1 VCVAPREASSS
12 CGVSSSTYTVSTTT
26 AASLMRVCWRSSPRC
41 VTVRPSLAKAEA
53 AETIGV
59 LVFTD
64 SLTLERAAHLP
75 VASLSEDGSRVYAT
89 PERPIA
95 LAPLVNTNFLVPLSF
110 AYINGYVSLAL
121 DGTAQHKTPA
131 SDAAT
136 RVPPPMQQDAGRS
149 DGRRGAAAASRRD
162 GDRARQQ
169 QRRVQRRQVRRP
181 ADIARAAD
189 RVYRSNARPCH
200 RGRGLTKQMLITNER
215 IACSRTIIVEDQL
228 LCEMRV
234 ACDVGS
240 CQRGC
245 CSGATHVLHALLVAC
260 FSVLASPVRSF
271 VCLFVEVR

>member
-1 VCVAPREASSS
+1 MA
-12 CGVSSSTYTVSTTT
+12 
-26 AASLMRVCWRSSPRC
+26 
-41 VTVRPSLAKAEA
+41 
-53 AETIGV
+53 
-59 LVFTD
+59 
-64 SLTLERAAHLP
+64 
-75 VASLSEDGSRVYAT
+75 
-89 PERPIA
+89 
-95 LAPLVNTNFLVPLSF
+95 
-110 AYINGYVSLAL
+110 
-121 DGTAQHKTPA
+121 HKTPA

-228 LCEMRV
+228 LCGMRV

-245 CSGATHVLHALLVAC
+245 CSGATHVLHAFLVAC
-260 FSVLASPVRSF
+260 FAVLASLVRSF
-271 VCLFVEVR
+271 VCLLR